1 MFCEKCGTRVDDG
14 QPFCPN
20 CGTRL
25 GAQPAPAAPARPAP
39 RPASALGGGL
49 LANLNGMTTLKK
61 IFVLALLG
69 LLILG
74 LVMSWLKVLGHVDSE
89 RVADLKA
96 ELAKAKR
103 SDYYSSSE
111 LKELEEEMEE
121 ALDAAHMHFYLHE
134 AHGSWLLILT
144 SMLSPLAIAIV
155 VLYILGKIDNPIYLL
170 IVAGIAAT
178 IWLLL
183 LIKWIAGYT
192 EVYEYRSK
200 EVSTHITVHLSFAG
214 WLMFLSEMGAA
225 ALAALTFFFDKK
237 KA

>member
-74 LVMSWLKVLGHVDSE
+74 LVMSWLKVLGHVDSD

-96 ELAKAKR
+96 GFAIAKR
-103 SDYYSSSE
+103 SGIYSSSE
-111 LKELEEEMEE
+111 LKEMEE
-121 ALDAAHMHFYLHE
+121 AIDAAHTHYYLHE

-183 LIKWIAGYT
+183 LIKWIAGKT
-192 EVYEYRSK
+192 EVDEYRNK
-200 EVSTHITVHLSFAG
+200 VVSTHITLHLSFAG
-214 WLMFLSEMGAA
+214 WLMLLSEMGAA